1 MDRNPIIYI
10 IGFMGSGKTT
20 AGKKLA
26 SRLQW
31 SFTDLDKKIEEFTG
45 KTIPE
50 IFSQKG
56 EAFFRSVESE
66 VLKNLASQKNMVIS
80 TGGGSPC
87 YLGNM
92 DHMLRTGLTIYLK
105 MNPLQL
111 TSRLVHSKGERPL
124 IKDLNRDE
132 LLYYIGKKLVEREE
146 WYNQAEII
154 TEGADLD
161 ISSLINAVKSKF
173 SM

>member
-1 MDRNPIIYI
+1 MDRNRIIYL

-20 AGKKLA
+20 TGKKLA
-26 SRLQW
+26 SRLKW
-31 SFTDLDKKIEEFTG
+31 SFTDLDKKIEEYSE
-45 KTIPE
+45 KSIPE
-50 IFSQKG
+50 IFSLKG
-56 EAFFRSVESE
+56 EAFFRTVESE
-66 VLKNLASQKNMVIS
+66 VLKDLASQKNIVIS

-111 TSRLVHSKGERPL
+111 ASRLMNSKGDRPL
-124 IKDLNRDE
+124 IKDLNREE
-132 LLYYIGKKLVEREE
+132 LLMYIGQKLAEREK
-146 WYNQAEII
+146 WYKQAEII

-161 ISSLINAVKSKF
+161 ISMLINTIKSKF
-173 SM
+173 SI